1 MSPVVAEWNVV
12 EKSDAVVADFGLRIL
27 ELAQPP
33 RWIAE
38 RRSEKRAPF
47 PHLIE
52 LTPIDDTA
60 IRITGEAVTVVG
72 KQLASRGLDFY
83 HTEMLPFKRAIV
95 SFDACL
101 GLDEHFVLNLSWCRF
116 LRPGWYD
123 SGGRFTHVV
132 EPTNLFQSSDERLI
146 V

>member
-1 MSPVVAEWNVV
+1 MSLVAADWAVV
-12 EKSDAVVADFGLRIL
+12 EKSDAVVADFGSRIL

-38 RRSEKRAPF
+38 RRKDKRTPF
-47 PHLIE
+47 PQLIE

-60 IRITGEAVTVVG
+60 IRIAGEPITVVG
-72 KQLASRGLDFY
+72 KQLASRGLDFF
-83 HTEMLPFKRAIV
+83 HTDVLPFKRAIV
-95 SFDACL
+95 SFDVSL

-132 EPTNLFQSSDERLI
+132 EPVGFSQQSSPKSD
-146 V
+146 